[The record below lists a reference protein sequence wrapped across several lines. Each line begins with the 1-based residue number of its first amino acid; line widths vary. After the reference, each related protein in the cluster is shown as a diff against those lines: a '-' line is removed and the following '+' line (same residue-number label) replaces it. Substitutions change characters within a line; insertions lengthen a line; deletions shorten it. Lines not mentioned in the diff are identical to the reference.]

1 MILSCNNCGA
11 KFKVPDSA
19 IGINGRKV
27 KCSACEYEWFQEGI
41 KPQEE
46 FYPQESV
53 SPQEEVH
60 FQESANFQEDF
71 SQEHVKQDT
80 QPTPRVM
87 KEEPEQ
93 KKEEIKPTIRIP
105 IKPQEQKLYEK
116 TWLMITFKVI
126 SMIALVVLAFILAVT
141 YKKEIIK
148 KFPNAVLFF
157 DAIHL
162 QDVSNLRFD
171 FVDCTLNSE
180 NAENDASGQVELN
193 VKVIAKNIG
202 KSPQL
207 LDAVRFSVYT
217 KEKDF
222 IGDYTMNLNKIIE
235 PGKEEV
241 IEGRLNHIPKE
252 VMFVVIEMGN
262 YFNLAVARQSAILG
276 YKAESSEK

>member
-19 IGINGRKV
+19 IGVNGRQV

-41 KPQEE
+41 KPQEDLA
-46 FYPQESV
+46 
-53 SPQEEVH
+53 
-60 FQESANFQEDF
+60 QESAQA
-71 SQEHVKQDT
+71 
-80 QPTPRVM
+80 TPEAPQVIE
-87 KEEPEQ
+87 EEPQQ
-93 KKEEIKPTIRIP
+93 KKEEIKPTIRTP
-105 IKPQEQKLYEK
+105 IKLQEQKLYEK
-116 TWLMITFKVI
+116 VWLLVTFKIV
-126 SMIALVVLAFILAVT
+126 SMIMLVVLAFILSVT
-141 YKKEIIK
+141 YKQEIIK
-148 KFPNAVLFF
+148 KFPDAVIFF

-180 NAENDASGQVELN
+180 SSENSKSGQVELN
-193 VKVIAKNIG
+193 VKVVAKNIG
-202 KSPQL
+202 KTSQL
-207 LDAVRFSVYT
+207 LDSVRFSVYT

-222 IGDYTMNLNKIIE
+222 IGDYTMSLNKAIE

-262 YFNLAVARQSAILG
+262 NFNLSLVRQSSILE
-276 YKAESSEK
+276 YNAKSQNK